1 MTENQTTNS
10 IAILQYNLQ
19 RSQPRTHS
27 VLSDPASEKYT
38 ILALQEQYWSDFH
51 KSSLIHKS
59 WTLIE
64 PKTTPDK
71 IPRSVIYINNQK
83 LSTSAFKIIELPFT
97 NVTAITIKT
106 MNTLKPTLIMN
117 VYKPNDENLI
127 TPLSQYIQQNL
138 NMTHYNVVIILGD
151 FNLHHPL
158 WNPPQYHEQ
167 DSQAN
172 ELIDT
177 MLDLGMQLLTPVGTI
192 TRPISGT
199 AIDLVWGNEHALN
212 NILKC
217 QIATENDHGSDHL
230 PIETV
235 VDLQP
240 HPTELP
246 QAPYNF
252 SKTEWKALKSK
263 LQGYLPPLPRKE
275 SIRTAEAIDIFANNL
290 TDAIAKAIS
299 ETTPRK
305 KPSPFSKR

>member
-1 MTENQTTNS
+1 
-10 IAILQYNLQ
+10 
-19 RSQPRTHS
+19 
-27 VLSDPASEKYT
+27 
-38 ILALQEQYWSDFH
+38 
-51 KSSLIHKS
+51 
-59 WTLIE
+59 
-64 PKTTPDK
+64 
-71 IPRSVIYINNQK
+71 
-83 LSTSAFKIIELPFT
+83 
-97 NVTAITIKT
+97 
-106 MNTLKPTLIMN
+106 
-117 VYKPNDENLI
+117 
-127 TPLSQYIQQNL
+127 
-138 NMTHYNVVIILGD
+138 
-151 FNLHHPL
+151 
-158 WNPPQYHEQ
+158 
-167 DSQAN
+167 
-172 ELIDT
+172 
-177 MLDLGMQLLTPVGTI
+177 MLDLGMQLLTTVGTI

-230 PIETV
+230 HIETV

-263 LQGYLPPLPRKE
+263 LQEYLPPLPRKE
-275 SIRTAEAIDIFANNL
+275 SIRTVEAIDIFANNLTDAIEGDWRAPFRKNL